1 MRLDHI
7 SYACTTSELA
17 DVIQRI
23 GGDLGATFVD
33 GGRHPSFGTR
43 NFILP
48 LANGCYIEVVS
59 ALDHPAAEK
68 APFGRAVAERAKDG
82 GGWMSW
88 VVAVDDIAPIEARI
102 GREARDGHRIR
113 PDGTD
118 LCWRQIGV
126 LDVMDDPQLPF
137 FVQWSSPAADH
148 PPPAAPRSPSSASRC
163 AAIPTRS
170 APGSAPSTRCPSTAS
185 RSTGSTARSPASWPS
200 GSPPRTA
207 PSASTDQH
215 KETLMS
221 AFTPVPHESLT
232 WERNVLG
239 SEVTRLRTDGAMLTV
254 VHGRAGDVVPAHGY
268 SKGSVTYVVT
278 GASRSTTPS
287 SAPATP
293 APTPPG
299 RATSA

>member
-7 SYACTTSELA
+7 SYACTTAELA

-48 LANGCYIEVVS
+48 LANGCYVEVVS

-68 APFGRAVAERAKDG
+68 APFGRAVARRAQDG

-88 VVAVDDIAPIEARI
+88 VVAVGDLAPVEARL

-126 LDVMDDPQLPF
+126 LDFMEDPQLPF
-137 FVQWSSPAADH
+137 FVQWSCAEPDH
-148 PPPAAPRSPSSASRC
+148 PSAGGSSV
-163 AAIPTRS
+163 AIERIEMCGDPDAIS
-170 APGSAPSTRCPSTAS
+170 AWLGTEHEVPLDGVTVDWVESEEPGITAIWFST
-185 RSTGSTARSPASWPS
+185 
-200 GSPPRTA
+200 
-207 PSASTDQH
+207 
-215 KETLMS
+215 
-221 AFTPVPHESLT
+221 PH
-232 WERNVLG
+232 
-239 SEVTRLRTDGAMLTV
+239 GAV
-254 VHGRAGDVVPAHGY
+254 RID
-268 SKGSVTYVVT
+268 
-278 GASRSTTPS
+278 
-287 SAPATP
+287 
-293 APTPPG
+293 
-299 RATSA
+299 

>member
-88 VVAVDDIAPIEARI
+88 VVAVDDLAPVEARI

-126 LDVMDDPQLPF
+126 LDVMEDPQLPF

-148 PPPAAPRSPSSASRC
+148 PSSG
-163 AAIPTRS
+163 
-170 APGSAPSTRCPSTAS
+170 GSAVAIERIEMCGDPDAISAWLGTEHEVPLDGITVDWVDDEEPGLVAIWFST
-185 RSTGSTARSPASWPS
+185 
-200 GSPPRTA
+200 
-207 PSASTDQH
+207 
-215 KETLMS
+215 
-221 AFTPVPHESLT
+221 PH
-232 WERNVLG
+232 
-239 SEVTRLRTDGAMLTV
+239 GAV
-254 VHGRAGDVVPAHGY
+254 RID
-268 SKGSVTYVVT
+268 
-278 GASRSTTPS
+278 
-287 SAPATP
+287 
-293 APTPPG
+293 
-299 RATSA
+299 

>member
-17 DVIQRI
+17 DVVQRI
-23 GGDLGATFVD
+23 GSDLGATFVD

-68 APFGRAVAERAKDG
+68 APFGRAVAQRASDG

-88 VVAVDDIAPIEARI
+88 VVAVDDLAPVEERL

-126 LDVMDDPQLPF
+126 LEVMVDPQLPF
-137 FVQWSSPAADH
+137 FVQWSGPATDH
-148 PPPAAPRSPSSASRC
+148 PSAGGTISIDRIEMSGDPD
-163 AAIPTRS
+163 AISEWLGTDHDVPLDGITVDWVEDEE
-170 APGSAPSTRCPSTAS
+170 PGLVAIWFST
-185 RSTGSTARSPASWPS
+185 
-200 GSPPRTA
+200 
-207 PSASTDQH
+207 
-215 KETLMS
+215 
-221 AFTPVPHESLT
+221 PH
-232 WERNVLG
+232 
-239 SEVTRLRTDGAMLTV
+239 GAV
-254 VHGRAGDVVPAHGY
+254 RID
-268 SKGSVTYVVT
+268 
-278 GASRSTTPS
+278 
-287 SAPATP
+287 
-293 APTPPG
+293 
-299 RATSA
+299 